1 MVELNHRDRTIKVKL
16 VYYGPPVGGKTTNLQ
31 ILHRSAVAERRG
43 ELISINS
50 AQDRTI
56 LFDLLPLRTPG
67 FRGFDLRLQI
77 LAVPGQAMYSATRRL
92 VLKGADS
99 LVFVANSAL
108 DRWEENIQSFREM
121 TQNLLSHRLDPAA
134 MPLVFQY
141 NKRDLPQVLEVEA
154 LDRALNMR
162 HAQVIPAV
170 AVRGEGVLETFGT
183 ILAHTVQDLAS
194 RYAILDVKEAA
205 PARQWAEQALVD
217 LFGRTR
223 LAFEPAEPPPPAA
236 AATPPAPPA
245 TPSVSVMASPHPS
258 LPASAPAPGPAPA
271 PAAPGPTPPPA
282 PPLAPAPAPGHTVVR
297 VAPPPP
303 AEDAPRGTG
312 ADARAGE
319 LVETY
324 AEASAQLG
332 AALTDLRE
340 EREVARQRLDD
351 LRKTMTA
358 AQELLGGTPLAAALE
373 PVLARMA
380 RIAGVD
386 HAAFWVPQSGQ
397 PPRAASLLGLKA
409 EPVLGSPTALRHVI
423 ESAAHGAKP
432 AFAFAAEN
440 LDLGQALDR
449 PEGRFAAL
457 LAVPFRTP
465 GGLQGLGVF
474 YYGADTAR
482 PGPDTLDH
490 LAEIPRAVSV
500 ALELAATLQTVKAAE
515 RALELALAGSAS
527 IGGLEHLVSS
537 LETLRDRLGEIRG
550 RSDIPPWFADHYV
563 RLAPALASAL
573 ADARSLLAFGRGE
586 IRKETVYLEDLLA
599 ELRTPDVAVELE
611 PAAETVAADA
621 ALLRVALRALADEVR
636 SRVGAN
642 TAPLTIRV
650 GAWTDGVRVSV
661 RADGAP
667 PPESAASA
675 PALTA
680 GLGLGLARR
689 IAELHGGSLEDGGA
703 TGEVV
708 LTLPVA

>member
-31 ILHRSAVAERRG
+31 ILHRSAAARRRG

-67 FRGFDLRLQI
+67 FRGFDLRLQV

-108 DRWEENIQSFREM
+108 DRWEENIQSYREM
-121 TQNLLSHRLDPAA
+121 TQNLIAHRLDPGQ
-134 MPLVFQY
+134 MPLVLQY

-154 LDRALNMR
+154 LDRALNTR
-162 HAQVIPAV
+162 HTDVVPAV
-170 AVRGEGVLETFGT
+170 AVRGEGVLETFGL
-183 ILAHTVQDLAS
+183 ILARTVQDLAN

-223 LAFEPAEPPPPAA
+223 LGPEPAEPAA
-236 AATPPAPPA
+236 GGAVSARSAGTGAPPA
-245 TPSVSVMASPHPS
+245 SP
-258 LPASAPAPGPAPA
+258 AG
-271 PAAPGPTPPPA
+271 PPPTQ
-282 PPLAPAPAPGHTVVR
+282 TVVR
-297 VAPPPP
+297 VSPSSTP
-303 AEDAPRGTG
+303 EDAARGTG

-332 AALTDLRE
+332 AALTELRE
-340 EREVARQRLDD
+340 ERDVARQRLDD
-351 LRKTMTA
+351 LRRTMTA
-358 AQELLGGTPLAAALE
+358 AQDLLAGKTLETALE

-386 HAAFWVPQSGQ
+386 HAAFWVPQHEQ
-397 PPRAASLLGLKA
+397 PPRAAALLGLA
-409 EPVLGSPTALRHVI
+409 GEPVLASPSALRHVI
-423 ESAAHGAKP
+423 ENAARGAKP
-432 AFAFAAEN
+432 SFAFSAEN

-465 GGLQGLGVF
+465 AGLQGIGVF

-482 PGPDTLDH
+482 PGPDTLEH
-490 LAEIPRAVSV
+490 LAEIPRAIAV
-500 ALELAATLQTVKAAE
+500 ALELVATLSTVRAAE

-527 IGGLEHLVSS
+527 IGGLEHLVGS
-537 LETLRDRLGEIRG
+537 LETLRDRLGEIRAHP
-550 RSDIPPWFADHYV
+550 DAPPWFTDQYI
-563 RLAPALASAL
+563 RLAPALASSL
-573 ADARSLLAFGRGE
+573 DDARSLLAFGRGE
-586 IRKETVYLEDLLA
+586 IRKDAVYLEDLLA

-611 PAAETVAADA
+611 AAAETVAADA

-636 SRVGAN
+636 SRAGSQ
-642 TAPLTIRV
+642 TAPLVIRV

-661 RADGAP
+661 RAQGGPSEAGA
-667 PPESAASA
+667 AV
-675 PALTA
+675 TA

-689 IAELHGGSLEDGGA
+689 IAEMHGGSLEDAGA
-703 TGEVV
+703 TGEIV

>member
-1 MVELNHRDRTIKVKL
+1 MVELNHRDRVIKVKL

-31 ILHRSAVAERRG
+31 ILHRSAAAKRRG

-67 FRGFDLRLQI
+67 FRGFDLRLQV

-108 DRWEENIQSFREM
+108 DRWEENIQSYREM
-121 TQNLLSHRLDPAA
+121 TQNLVSHRLDPQQ
-134 MPLVFQY
+134 MPLVLQY

-162 HAQVIPAV
+162 HTDVVPAV
-170 AVRGEGVLETFGT
+170 AVRGEGVLETFGM
-183 ILAHTVQDLAS
+183 ILARTVQDLAN

-217 LFGRTR
+217 LFGKTR
-223 LAFEPAEPPPPAA
+223 LGPEAAEP
-236 AATPPAPPA
+236 
-245 TPSVSVMASPHPS
+245 V
-258 LPASAPAPGPAPA
+258 SAPA
-271 PAAPGPTPPPA
+271 
-282 PPLAPAPAPGHTVVR
+282 GHTVVR
-297 VAPPPP
+297 VAPPP
-303 AEDAPRGTG
+303 APEEASRGTG

-324 AEASAQLG
+324 AEASSQLG
-332 AALTDLRE
+332 AALTELRE
-340 EREVARQRLDD
+340 ERDLARQRVDD
-351 LRKTMTA
+351 LRQTLTA
-358 AQELLGGTPLAAALE
+358 AQDLLGGKTLEAALE

-386 HAAFWVPQSGQ
+386 HAAFWVPQPEK
-397 PPRAASLLGLKA
+397 PPRAATLLGLA
-409 EPVLGSPTALRHVI
+409 GEPVLASPSALRHVI
-423 ESAAHGAKP
+423 ENAARGAKP

-457 LAVPFRTP
+457 LTVPFRTP
-465 GGLQGLGVF
+465 AGLQGLGVF

-482 PGPDTLDH
+482 PGPDTLEH
-490 LAEIPRAVSV
+490 LAEIPHAIAV
-500 ALELAATLQTVKAAE
+500 ALELVATLNTVKAAE

-527 IGGLEHLVSS
+527 IGGLEHLVGS
-537 LETLRDRLGEIRG
+537 LETLRDRLGEIRN
-550 RSDIPPWFADHYV
+550 RSDVPPWFAEQYV
-563 RLAPALASAL
+563 RLAPALAASL
-573 ADARSLLAFGRGE
+573 DDARSLLAFGRGE
-586 IRKETVYLEDLLA
+586 IRKDTVYLEDLLA
-599 ELRTPDVAVELE
+599 ELRTPDVSVELE
-611 PAAETVAADA
+611 AAAETVAADA

-636 SRVGAN
+636 SRAGAN
-642 TAPLTIRV
+642 TQPLTIRV

-667 PPESAASA
+667 AAPGA
-675 PALTA
+675 ALTA

-689 IAELHGGSLEDGGA
+689 IAELHGGSLDDAVA

>member
-31 ILHRSAVAERRG
+31 ILHRSAAAKRRG

-67 FRGFDLRLQI
+67 FRGFDLRLQV

-108 DRWEENIQSFREM
+108 DRWEENIQSYREM
-121 TQNLLSHRLDPAA
+121 TQNLVAHRLDPGQ
-134 MPLVFQY
+134 MPLVLQY

-162 HAQVIPAV
+162 HTDVVPAV
-170 AVRGEGVLETFGT
+170 AVRGEGVLETFGL
-183 ILAHTVQDLAS
+183 ILARTVQDLAN

-205 PARQWAEQALVD
+205 PARQWAEQALVE

-223 LAFEPAEPPPPAA
+223 LGPEPGEAA
-236 AATPPAPPA
+236 AAGAVSSRSAGTGAP
-245 TPSVSVMASPHPS
+245 
-258 LPASAPAPGPAPA
+258 PASAPG
-271 PAAPGPTPPPA
+271 PPPIQ
-282 PPLAPAPAPGHTVVR
+282 TVVR
-297 VAPPPP
+297 VSPSSTP
-303 AEDAPRGTG
+303 EDAARGTG

-332 AALTDLRE
+332 AALTELRE
-340 EREVARQRLDD
+340 ERDLARQRLDD
-351 LRKTMTA
+351 LRRTMTA
-358 AQELLGGTPLAAALE
+358 AQDLLAGKTLETALE

-386 HAAFWVPQSGQ
+386 HAAFWVPQPGQ
-397 PPRAASLLGLKA
+397 PPRAAALIGLA
-409 EPVLGSPTALRHVI
+409 GEPVLASPAALRHVI
-423 ESAAHGAKP
+423 ENAARGAKP
-432 AFAFAAEN
+432 SFAFSAEN

-449 PEGRFAAL
+449 PEARFSAL

-465 GGLQGLGVF
+465 AGLQGIGVF

-482 PGPDTLDH
+482 PGPDPLEH
-490 LAEIPRAVSV
+490 LAEIPRAIAV
-500 ALELAATLQTVKAAE
+500 ALELVATLSTARAAE

-527 IGGLEHLVSS
+527 LGGLEHLVGS
-537 LETLRDRLGEIRG
+537 LETLRDRLGEIRAHP
-550 RSDIPPWFADHYV
+550 DAPPWFTDHYI
-563 RLAPALASAL
+563 RLAPALASSL
-573 ADARSLLAFGRGE
+573 DDARSLLAFGRGE
-586 IRKETVYLEDLLA
+586 IRKDAVYLEDLLA
-599 ELRTPDVAVELE
+599 ELRTPDVAVELDA
-611 PAAETVAADA
+611 AAETVAADA

-636 SRVGAN
+636 ARAGSQ
-642 TAPLTIRV
+642 TAPLAIRV
-650 GAWTDGVRVSV
+650 RAWTDSVRVSV
-661 RADGAP
+661 RAQGGPSEA
-667 PPESAASA
+667 ETAV
-675 PALTA
+675 TA
-680 GLGLGLARR
+680 GIGLGLARR
-689 IAELHGGSLEDGGA
+689 IAEMHGGSLEDAPA
-703 TGEVV
+703 TGEIV
-708 LTLPVA
+708 LTLPMA